1 MTQRRRPQAGPQST
15 RVRWLA
21 VALAGLTGQTVL
33 ASAGCNKPE
42 RPHPAG
48 PGVTEANKAAAKLE
62 SVPKVGDKA
71 NESQLTP
78 EQQAVVVAKIG
89 ERTITLGEL
98 EARLAAEPLVIRSQF
113 ASLQKRK
120 DYLAKWVQFEVM
132 AQEAQKRGLDKD
144 PEVVEAYKQALIK
157 QFLTKEVG
165 TDVDP
170 ASITDAE
177 IQQYFDANPQLFQK
191 PEQVEV
197 SHMLLANED
206 EARKVVDQLRAGSEG
221 NTAKLVTMWNDYV
234 VRLSQDKVTAPQ
246 LGALGLVS
254 RTPPPGAS
262 EAEIARLAA
271 LPKPLVDAAFAAEPL
286 VLPEP
291 VQSPAGWHVLLVT
304 SKSPAV
310 NKTLAEVK
318 ESIRARIVK
327 RERDLRRDKFIAD
340 LQAAAKVQVDDDAVR
355 LIPPPKM
362 ERAPNLKG
370 GHDDG
375 HGHDHDEAPPSPAG
389 APATPPAQPANGAP
403 TP

>member
-1 MTQRRRPQAGPQST
+1 MTQRWHQTPGLQSHGARPLAVAIAG
-15 RVRWLA
+15 LA
-21 VALAGLTGQTVL
+21 VALTGLV
-33 ASAGCNKPE
+33 AAACNKPE
-42 RPHPAG
+42 RPNPHG
-48 PGVTEANKAAAKLE
+48 PGVTEAQKAAAKLE
-62 SVPKVGDKA
+62 TVPKAADQA
-71 NESQLTP
+71 AESQLTP
-78 EQQAVVVAKIG
+78 EQRAVVVAKIG
-89 ERTITLGEL
+89 QRSITLGEL
-98 EARLAAEPLVIRSQF
+98 EAKLAAEPMVVRSQF

-120 DYLAKWVQFEVM
+120 DYLAKWVQFELL

-144 PEVVEAYKQALIK
+144 PEVVEAWKQALVK
-157 QFLTKEVG
+157 QFLSTQVG

-191 PEQVEV
+191 PEQVDV
-197 SHMLLANED
+197 SHMLLASED
-206 EARKVVDQLRAGSEG
+206 EARKVVEQLRAGSEG

-271 LPKPLVDAAFAAEPL
+271 LPKALVDAAFAAEPL

-291 VQSPAGWHVLLVT
+291 VQSPAGWHVVLVT

-310 NKTLAEVK
+310 NKSLAEVK
-318 ESIRARIVK
+318 DSIRARIVK

-362 ERAPNLKG
+362 ERSPNLKG
-370 GHDDG
+370 GHAHDDG
-375 HGHDHDEAPPSPAG
+375 HGHGEEAPPLQGGP
-389 APATPPAQPANGAP
+389 PPAQPGAGVVAP
-403 TP
+403 